1 MNRIAPSVFAF
12 LIALLAAVHPA
23 RADLAGDI
31 GQVLND
37 KLLARAD
44 VGIDVVRM
52 GKSADDVASVYRA
65 NPTLPLVPASNL
77 KVVTT
82 SAALQQLGADF
93 KFRTLL
99 LYHNAVGEASAGDLV
114 LVGDGDPTFGDAEL
128 LKKVGWD
135 VDTVFK
141 TWGAG
146 LARKRLLAVHDL
158 LVDDSV
164 FDDEFL
170 HPNWPAD
177 QTQKRYVAEIAGL
190 NLNANCLDVYV
201 RPAGFGRLVDFST
214 DPSTAYV
221 TIKNS
226 CVAGSDNSV
235 WLSRQPGTND
245 LVLRGIARSAND
257 VPVWVTVHD
266 PPMYAGTVLAESLK
280 AAGITLTGQ
289 VKRDRTMRDAYLKA
303 VAAEGKASAAN
314 DRSWILLAVHE
325 TPLTSVIDRANKDS
339 MNLYA
344 ECLCKRLGFAK
355 YGQGSWRTGTAAVGD
370 FLNSLQIHASQY
382 TLDDG
387 CGLSKN
393 NAVSAHVMVAVL
405 THDYFSAN
413 SAAWMASLAVAGEDG
428 TLAERFHG
436 SDLRGRVIAK
446 TGFVNGVSC
455 LSGYLHAKDDNWYCF
470 SILFNGIPEGSNSGA
485 KILQERI
492 VHAIDQRAQALAQ
505 ARAN

>member
-1 MNRIAPSVFAF
+1 MKQFT
-12 LIALLAAVHPA
+12 IALLAFLIPVLAASRGA
-23 RADLAGDI
+23 RADLSGEIDQI
-31 GQVLND
+31 LDD
-37 KLLARAD
+37 KLLARAA
-44 VGIDVVRM
+44 VGIDIVRM
-52 GKSADDVASVYRA
+52 GKTPDDAVRIYQV
-65 NPTLPLVPASNL
+65 NPSLPLVPASNL
-77 KVVTT
+77 KVITT
-82 SAALQQLGADF
+82 SAALAQLGGDF

-99 LYHNAVGEASAGDLV
+99 LYHDGELV

-141 TWGAG
+141 TWAAG
-146 LARKRLLAVHDL
+146 LARKQFRSASDL

-170 HPNWPAD
+170 HPDWPAD
-177 QTQKRYVAEIAGL
+177 QTQKRYVAEIAAL

-201 RPAGFGRLVDFST
+201 RPAGYGRLVEFST
-214 DPSTAYV
+214 DPETRYV

-226 CVAGSDNSV
+226 CIEGSENAI
-235 WLSRQPGTND
+235 WLSRQPGTNM
-245 LVLRGIARSAND
+245 LILRGTARSAND
-257 VPVWVTVHD
+257 VPVSVTIHD
-266 PPMYAGTVLAESLK
+266 PPMYAGAVLAEALRGS
-280 AAGITLTGQ
+280 GITLSGQ
-289 VKRDRTMRDAYLKA
+289 VRRDRTMREAYLKA
-303 VAAEGKASAAN
+303 VQTG
-314 DRSWILLAVHE
+314 DQSWTLLAVHE
-325 TPLTSVIDRANKDS
+325 TPLASVIDRANKDS

-344 ECLCKRLGFAK
+344 ECLCKRLGFARF
-355 YGQGSWRTGTAAVGD
+355 GQGTWKAGTTAVGD
-370 FLNSLQIHASQY
+370 FLGSLQIPSSQY

-387 CGLSKN
+387 CGLSKS
-393 NAVSAHVMVAVL
+393 NAISAHLMVTVL
-405 THDYFSAN
+405 MHDYFGTN
-413 SAAWMASLAVAGEDG
+413 SDVWMGSLAVAGEDG

-455 LSGYLHAKDDNWYCF
+455 LSGYLRAKDDNWYCF

-492 VHAIDQRAQALAQ
+492 VRAIDQHALAIAQ

>member
-1 MNRIAPSVFAF
+1 MNRIACAVFAV
-12 LIALLAAVHPA
+12 LIALLTAVYPA
-23 RADLAGDI
+23 RGELAADI

-37 KLLARAD
+37 KLLARAA

-52 GKSADDVASVYRA
+52 GKSADDVACVYRA

-82 SAALQQLGADF
+82 SAALERLGADF

-99 LYHNAVGEASAGDLV
+99 LYHNAVGEASAAVGEASAGDLV

-141 TWGAG
+141 TWAVG
-146 LARKRLLAVHDL
+146 LARRQLLSVHDL

-190 NLNANCLDVYV
+190 NLNANCIDVYV

-226 CVAGSDNSV
+226 CIAGSENSV
-235 WLSRQPGTND
+235 WLSRQPETND

-266 PPMYAGTVLAESLK
+266 PPLYAGTVLAESLK
-280 AAGITLTGQ
+280 AAGIALTGQ
-289 VKRDRTMRDAYLKA
+289 VRRDRTMREAYFKPA
-303 VAAEGKASAAN
+303 AAN

-339 MNLYA
+339 MNLYG
-344 ECLCKRLGFAK
+344 ECLCKRLGFAR
-355 YGQGSWRTGTAAVGD
+355 YGQGTWRTGTAAVGD
-370 FLNSLQIHASQY
+370 FLNSLQIPASQY

-393 NAVSAHVMVAVL
+393 NAVSAHLMVAVL
-405 THDYFSAN
+405 THDYFSVN

-455 LSGYLHAKDDNWYCF
+455 LSGYLRAKDDNWYCF

-485 KILQERI
+485 
-492 VHAIDQRAQALAQ
+492 
-505 ARAN
+505 

>member
-1 MNRIAPSVFAF
+1 MNRIALSVFALLF
-12 LIALLAAVHPA
+12 ALLAAVSSA
-23 RADLAGDI
+23 RADLPGDI
-31 GQVLND
+31 RQVLDD
-37 KLLARAD
+37 KLLARAA

-52 GKSADDVASVYRA
+52 GKSADDVTTVYDA

-82 SAALQQLGADF
+82 SAALERLGADF

-99 LYHNAVGEASAGDLV
+99 LYHNGDLV

-141 TWGAG
+141 TWAAG
-146 LARKRLLAVHDL
+146 LARKRLLSARDL

-190 NLNANCLDVYV
+190 NLNANCIDVYV
-201 RPAGFGRLVDFST
+201 RPAGFGKLVDFWT

-226 CVAGSDNSV
+226 CVGGGDNSV

-245 LVLRGIARSAND
+245 LVLRGDARSAND
-257 VPVWVTVHD
+257 VPVSVTVHD
-266 PPMYAGTVLAESLK
+266 PPLYAGAVLAESLK
-280 AAGITLTGQ
+280 AAGIALSGQ
-289 VKRDRTMRDAYLKA
+289 IKRDRTMRDAYLKA
-303 VAAEGKASAAN
+303 VAAN

-344 ECLCKRLGFAK
+344 ECLCKRLGFAR
-355 YGQGSWRTGTAAVGD
+355 YGQGGWRTGTAAVGD
-370 FLNSLQIHASQY
+370 FLNSLQIPASQY

-393 NAVSAHVMVAVL
+393 NAVSAHLMVAVL

-413 SAAWMASLAVAGEDG
+413 SAPWMASLAIAGEDG

-492 VHAIDQRAQALAQ
+492 VRAIDQHAL